1 MCRFAKSF
9 HKRDAMNLTHHG
21 IRRRFT
27 CMPTIF
33 EMENEETSVVN
44 DIDES
49 ESPLVQN
56 LECERKSKETK
67 RGEKHDHHDVEDVMR
82 KTTSRR
88 NMLRMDTDAAIDRQC
103 SQRKTHMGSVF
114 SEFHSTRKTGCDLI
128 SIQKIRVYHQNSCLG
143 LKSIKQDVFEKQTG
157 IAAWLKFFG

>member
-1 MCRFAKSF
+1 
-9 HKRDAMNLTHHG
+9 MNLTHRG
-21 IRRRFT
+21 IRRRFA
-27 CMPTIF
+27 CMSTIF

-44 DIDES
+44 DTDES

-56 LECERKSKETK
+56 LECERKSKKTE
-67 RGEKHDHHDVEDVMR
+67 REEKHDHVEDVMR
-82 KTTSRR
+82 KTTNRR
-88 NMLRMDTDAAIDRQC
+88 NMLHTDTDAAIDRQC

-114 SEFHSTRKTGCDLI
+114 SEFHSTRKTGCDHI
-128 SIQKIRVYHQNSCLG
+128 SVQKIRVYHQNSCLG